1 MSTSPS
7 ASRPQLPLWSGKTGD
22 MADRLVRRR
31 IYFFAIAFAV
41 LLGGLALLVLVNA
54 RSLEIDAGKGLVESY
69 VHVVEEQTTRTLQL
83 TDQRLQLA
91 EGGLSQ
97 LQAERALTEESVR
110 QLLREQIKDLP
121 FLRAMWVLDFEGRM
135 IYDSDVGNTGLRL
148 GDSAYFQIYKT
159 KPETGFYLA
168 DPVRSRTTGKWLIS
182 AARPLKAANG
192 TFAGVIVAAV
202 EPPFF
207 DNLWRSV
214 DLGADG
220 SIALLKRSGVL
231 MMRSPF
237 DDKIIGNVFLNS
249 PLFRQYLPSNPS
261 GTFMDKGPIDGKAR
275 QYAYRT
281 LSAHQDL
288 VVIVG
293 KSVDV
298 MLAPWRRL
306 AALAMVIWALAST
319 TVLLLSGYLE
329 RAWRQR
335 MQAEAQAQLE
345 AQRLTLA
352 TDAAGIGVWDWDLTA
367 DRAFLSTTYSTM
379 LGYPPE
385 NGAQARER
393 LMQRIHPDDREA
405 VQAKVQAVL
414 KSTSRS
420 FEYEARIRHADGN
433 YRWISTIGHVLA
445 QDEFGKSTRM
455 MGARIDITP
464 RKLAEEK
471 LRDSEVLYRQ
481 LFDSNPQPMWVYDLQ
496 TLGFLAVNDAAV
508 ARYGYSR
515 DEFLGMTIR
524 DIRPAEDVQ
533 SLEASVSSI
542 RSVLSSAEI
551 WRHRRKDGEVIL
563 VEITAHSLDY
573 EGRPSRLILANDIT
587 ARHLAEEKLR
597 LSEQNLAITLQSIGD
612 AVIATDAKGLVTRMN
627 GAAERMTGWLISEAS
642 GRPLSDV
649 FNIVNSQTR
658 QPCVNPVQ
666 LVMQD
671 GRVVGLANHT
681 ALLARDGV
689 EYQISDSAAPIR
701 NPDGEIVGVVLVF
714 SDVTEA
720 YRVRQA
726 LASTAAMLERTAE
739 MARIGGGEIDLR
751 TMVNHWSKE
760 TCRIHDLPIDARPS
774 LEEALALYRP
784 ESQET
789 LRDAIRAS
797 VSRDETFDLELQAV
811 TPKDR
816 SIWVRARGEPVH
828 ENGQGVR
835 LAVAYQDITDSK
847 AAETQ
852 LRIAA
857 SAFETQQGM
866 FVTDAQWRILRVNR
880 SFSEITGYSPA
891 EAAGK
896 TPQELLRSGYH
907 NAEFY
912 LAMDQSLE
920 QTGMWQ
926 GEVWDRRKNGEL
938 FPQWISIASV
948 TDDRGQVTHRVH
960 AFSDITERKAAEAQ
974 IQHLAFF
981 DSLTGLPNRR
991 LLMDRL
997 KQAMTNSQR
1006 RQRRAALLFVDLDNF
1021 KTLNDSLGHDKGDLL
1036 LQEVGKRLTT
1046 CIREGDTVARLGGDE
1061 FVVMLEDLSFDEKEA
1076 ALRAEAIGEKVR
1088 ATLNQNYLLGSYSH
1102 RSTPS
1107 IGITLFGSASESI
1120 EEPLKRA
1127 DLAMYQA
1134 KAAGRNTLRFFDPR
1148 MQVAVTDRAE
1158 LEDGLRLALD
1168 QNEFVL
1174 FYQGQ
1179 VQGLSDGTVRLTG
1192 AEALVRWQ
1200 HPQRGMVSPADFIP
1214 LAEETGMIVRLG
1226 HWVLEV
1232 ACAQL
1237 AAWASQPQTAHLTMA
1252 VNVSPLQFRQDNF
1265 VPQVLDVLSRTGANP
1280 ALLKLELTENVL
1292 VSSVNDVVAKMVAL
1306 KAQGV
1311 GFSLDDFGTG
1321 YSSLSHLKLLPLDQ
1335 LKIEQGFVR
1344 DILIDANDAAIA
1356 KMVIALGESL
1366 GLSVIAEGVETSEQ
1380 RHFLASH
1387 GCHAYQGYLFS
1398 RPVPIE
1404 EFEVFAGLC

>member
-121 FLRAMWVLDFEGRM
+121 FLRAMWVLDLEGRM

-237 DDKIIGNVFLNS
+237 DDKIIGNVFLNG

-464 RKLAEEK
+464 R
-471 LRDSEVLYRQ
+471 
-481 LFDSNPQPMWVYDLQ
+481 
-496 TLGFLAVNDAAV
+496 
-508 ARYGYSR
+508 
-515 DEFLGMTIR
+515 
-524 DIRPAEDVQ
+524 
-533 SLEASVSSI
+533 
-542 RSVLSSAEI
+542 
-551 WRHRRKDGEVIL
+551 
-563 VEITAHSLDY
+563 
-573 EGRPSRLILANDIT
+573 
-587 ARHLAEEKLR
+587 
-597 LSEQNLAITLQSIGD
+597 
-612 AVIATDAKGLVTRMN
+612 
-627 GAAERMTGWLISEAS
+627 
-642 GRPLSDV
+642 
-649 FNIVNSQTR
+649 
-658 QPCVNPVQ
+658 
-666 LVMQD
+666 
-671 GRVVGLANHT
+671 
-681 ALLARDGV
+681 
-689 EYQISDSAAPIR
+689 
-701 NPDGEIVGVVLVF
+701 
-714 SDVTEA
+714 
-720 YRVRQA
+720 
-726 LASTAAMLERTAE
+726 
-739 MARIGGGEIDLR
+739 
-751 TMVNHWSKE
+751 
-760 TCRIHDLPIDARPS
+760 
-774 LEEALALYRP
+774 
-784 ESQET
+784 
-789 LRDAIRAS
+789 
-797 VSRDETFDLELQAV
+797 
-811 TPKDR
+811 
-816 SIWVRARGEPVH
+816 
-828 ENGQGVR
+828 
-835 LAVAYQDITDSK
+835 
-847 AAETQ
+847 
-852 LRIAA
+852 
-857 SAFETQQGM
+857 
-866 FVTDAQWRILRVNR
+866 
-880 SFSEITGYSPA
+880 
-891 EAAGK
+891 
-896 TPQELLRSGYH
+896 
-907 NAEFY
+907 
-912 LAMDQSLE
+912 
-920 QTGMWQ
+920 
-926 GEVWDRRKNGEL
+926 
-938 FPQWISIASV
+938 
-948 TDDRGQVTHRVH
+948 
-960 AFSDITERKAAEAQ
+960 
-974 IQHLAFF
+974 
-981 DSLTGLPNRR
+981 
-991 LLMDRL
+991 
-997 KQAMTNSQR
+997 
-1006 RQRRAALLFVDLDNF
+1006 
-1021 KTLNDSLGHDKGDLL
+1021 
-1036 LQEVGKRLTT
+1036 
-1046 CIREGDTVARLGGDE
+1046 
-1061 FVVMLEDLSFDEKEA
+1061 
-1076 ALRAEAIGEKVR
+1076 
-1088 ATLNQNYLLGSYSH
+1088 
-1102 RSTPS
+1102 
-1107 IGITLFGSASESI
+1107 
-1120 EEPLKRA
+1120 
-1127 DLAMYQA
+1127 
-1134 KAAGRNTLRFFDPR
+1134 
-1148 MQVAVTDRAE
+1148 
-1158 LEDGLRLALD
+1158 
-1168 QNEFVL
+1168 
-1174 FYQGQ
+1174 
-1179 VQGLSDGTVRLTG
+1179 
-1192 AEALVRWQ
+1192 
-1200 HPQRGMVSPADFIP
+1200 
-1214 LAEETGMIVRLG
+1214 
-1226 HWVLEV
+1226 
-1232 ACAQL
+1232 
-1237 AAWASQPQTAHLTMA
+1237 
-1252 VNVSPLQFRQDNF
+1252 
-1265 VPQVLDVLSRTGANP
+1265 
-1280 ALLKLELTENVL
+1280 
-1292 VSSVNDVVAKMVAL
+1292 
-1306 KAQGV
+1306 
-1311 GFSLDDFGTG
+1311 
-1321 YSSLSHLKLLPLDQ
+1321 
-1335 LKIEQGFVR
+1335 
-1344 DILIDANDAAIA
+1344 
-1356 KMVIALGESL
+1356 
-1366 GLSVIAEGVETSEQ
+1366 
-1380 RHFLASH
+1380 
-1387 GCHAYQGYLFS
+1387 
-1398 RPVPIE
+1398 
-1404 EFEVFAGLC
+1404 